1 MKISKIAALCKKTK
15 SIVHVHGEEFEGTQ
29 WIGTGNALYRVDGMP
44 EFSQESLLALFDVPE
59 DKRSE
64 WMYRAAAPGV
74 DLRDYVPEDESIEP
88 VGFPVQYHGG
98 TLQMYSPLR
107 SMGAAYLN
115 TVYLAPLLDEAGKLT
130 MFWRG
135 TGSGQCFAI
144 KSGLFLRAILFPSP
158 VASHSLADGLR
169 SMAELTTRMVCRQ
182 EAAEP
187 GYQQQQINPE
197 TGEIVEE
204 TEGDEGHDE

>member
-15 SIVHVHGEEFEGTQ
+15 SIVHVHCEEFEGTQ

-64 WMYRAAAPGV
+64 WMYRAAAPGA
-74 DLRDYVPEDESIEP
+74 DLRDYVPEDESVDP

-98 TLQMYSPLR
+98 TMQMYSPLR
-107 SMGAAYLN
+107 SMEAAYLN
-115 TVYLAPLLDEAGKLT
+115 TAYLAPLIDEAGKLM

-135 TGSGQCFAI
+135 EGSRQCFAI

-182 EAAEP
+182 ESAEP
-187 GYQQQQINPE
+187 GYQQQINPE
-197 TGEIVEE
+197 TGEIVED
-204 TEGDEGHDE
+204 TEGEEEHDE

>member
-44 EFSQESLLALFDVPE
+44 EFSQDSLLALFDVPE
-59 DKRSE
+59 DKRSG

-74 DLRDYVPEDESIEP
+74 DLRDYVLSDEGVEP

-98 TLQMYSPLR
+98 TRQMYSPLR
-107 SMGAAYLN
+107 SMDAAYLN
-115 TVYLAPLLDEAGKLT
+115 TAYLAPLLDEAGKLT

-135 TGSGQCFAI
+135 TGGGHCFAI
-144 KSGLFLRAILFPSP
+144 KSGLFLRAILFPSL

-204 TEGDEGHDE
+204 TEGDEGYDE

>member
-1 MKISKIAALCKKTK
+1 MKISRIAALCKKTK
-15 SIVHVHGEEFEGTQ
+15 SIVHVYGEEFEGTQ

-44 EFSQESLLALFDVPE
+44 DFSQESLLALFDVPE

-64 WMYRAAAPGV
+64 WMYRAAAPGA
-74 DLRDYVPEDESIEP
+74 DLRDYVPEDESVEP

-98 TLQMYSPLR
+98 TMQMYSPLR
-107 SMGAAYLN
+107 SFEAAYLN
-115 TVYLAPLLDEAGKLT
+115 TAYLAPLIDEAGKLM

-135 TGSGQCFAI
+135 EGSRQCFAI
-144 KSGLFLRAILFPSP
+144 KSGLFLRAILFPSS

-187 GYQQQQINPE
+187 GYQQRLDME

-204 TEGDEGHDE
+204 TEGEEKHDE